1 MIYLG
6 QSLRR
11 VEDHRLLTGQSQ
23 FVDDMTLPGMLHAV
37 VLRSPHAHA
46 AILSIDVAPARRTIG
61 VVSVVTASDLEHVAA
76 HIPTRRN
83 ADADEL
89 NPPEHPVLARDKVCY
104 VGQPVAIVV
113 AQDPYV
119 ARDALE
125 LIQVDYAPL
134 PAVIDP
140 LKAMH
145 PDTPIVHAELGSNI
159 VLKVTSA
166 GGDLAMAFAQAD
178 HIVRQHYQVQRLAP
192 VPMETRGVVADYQPQ
207 NDRLTV
213 WDSTQNPHG
222 MKPRLAQLLGRSES
236 SLRVVTPD
244 VGGGFGEK
252 GCLFPE
258 EVAISYLATH
268 LGRPIKWIENRREN
282 QLAFHGRGH
291 TVDMEAAAK
300 NDGTLLGMR
309 VQIVADLGAYF
320 LLSTPTVPVSTSH
333 RLTGPYTTPAMRVEV
348 HGVVTNK
355 PPTGAYRGAGG
366 PEAAFCMER
375 TIDLIAQD
383 LHLDPAEVRRKNLIP
398 SHAFPYCTPTGITYD
413 SGQYEQALDRAL
425 ELSDYATWRE
435 RSRQQ
440 GPTQESRIGVGLA
453 TVVKGTG
460 ARTPN
465 LAEHARVIIDPPGRI
480 RVYTGISPHGQGS
493 ETTFAQIVADEL
505 GVTPADVHVL
515 HGDTDDLPAGG
526 GTSGSRGLIAGSS
539 AVHVV
544 LQKARQ
550 HLMLIATHLLDCR
563 PEDVVFADGR
573 VYNRHHP
580 ERDVPFSH
588 ITAAAYD
595 KTLLPPALELGLDF
609 SGSHTLPA
617 SPYAFGAHVAVVEVS
632 QETGA
637 IRLLHYVAVHDAG
650 RIVNPLLA
658 AGQVHGSVVQ
668 GIGQALLEGMVYSP
682 EGQPLTG
689 SLLDYA
695 IPRASQ
701 LPALTLDTLE
711 TLSPLTPLG
720 VKGIGELPTLA
731 APAAVANAVMDAL
744 SYRGIRHIDT
754 PLTPEKIWQALQHAE
769 KGA

>member
-1 MIYLG
+1 MYLG
-6 QSLRR
+6 QPLRR
-11 VEDHRLLTGQSQ
+11 FEDHRLLTGQSR

-46 AILSIDVAPARRTIG
+46 AITSMDITAAGRATG
-61 VVSVVTASDLEHVAA
+61 VVAVVTASDLEHVAA
-76 HIPTRRN
+76 RIPTRRN
-83 ADADEL
+83 AGADEIR
-89 NPPEHPVLARDKVCY
+89 PPEHPVLARDKVCY

-113 AQDPYV
+113 AQTLYA

-125 LIQVDYAPL
+125 LIEVNYAPL

-140 LKAMH
+140 LQAMH
-145 PDTPIVHAELGSNI
+145 PDTPVVHAELGSNC

-166 GGDLAMAFAQAD
+166 GGDLATAFARAD
-178 HIVRQHYQVQRLAP
+178 HVVQQQYQVQRLAP
-192 VPMETRGVVADYQPQ
+192 APMETRGVVADYHTQD
-207 NDRLTV
+207 DRLTV

-222 MKPRLAQLLGRSES
+222 MKPRLAQLLGRPES
-236 SLRVVTPD
+236 SIRIVTPD

-258 EVAISYLATH
+258 EVAISYLATRLH
-268 LGRPIKWIENRREN
+268 RPVKWVEDRREN

-291 TVDMEAAAK
+291 TVDVEAAAQ
-300 NDGTLLGMR
+300 NDGTLLGIR
-309 VQIVADLGAYF
+309 VHIVADLGAYF

-348 HGVVTNK
+348 QGVVTNK

-375 TIDLIAQD
+375 TIDLIARD
-383 LHLDPAEVRRKNLIP
+383 LNLDPADVRRKNLIP
-398 SHAFPYCTPTGITYD
+398 PDAFPYCTPTGITYD

-425 ELSDYATWRE
+425 ELSDYATWRA

-440 GPTQESRIGVGLA
+440 GATQEPRIGVALA

-465 LAEHARVIIDPPGRI
+465 LAEHARVIIEPSGRVL
-480 RVYTGISPHGQGS
+480 VYTGISPHGQGS

-505 GVTPADVHVL
+505 GVTPADVQVL

-550 HLMLIATHLLDCR
+550 HLVLIATHLLDCR
-563 PEDVVFADGR
+563 PEDVVFQEGR
-573 VYNRHHP
+573 VYDRHRP
-580 ERDVPFSH
+580 ERHLPFSR
-588 ITAAAYD
+588 IAAAAYD
-595 KTLLPPALELGLDF
+595 EALVPPEVEPGLDF

-632 QETGA
+632 PETGA
-637 IRLLHYVAVHDAG
+637 IRLLRYVAVHDAG
-650 RIVNPLLA
+650 RMVNPLLA
-658 AGQVHGSVVQ
+658 AGQVQGSIVQ
-668 GIGQALLEGMVYSP
+668 GLGQALLEGMVYRP

-695 IPRASQ
+695 VPRATHV
-701 LPALTLDTLE
+701 PVLTLDTLE

-744 SYRGIRHIDT
+744 SPWGVRHIDT
-754 PLTPEKIWQALQHAE
+754 PLTPEKIWRALQRSSC
-769 KGA
+769 

>member
-11 VEDHRLLTGQSQ
+11 FEDHRLLTGQSQ
-23 FVDDMTLPGMLHAV
+23 FVDDITLPDMLHAV

-46 AILSIDVAPARRTIG
+46 SITSMEVAAARHATG
-61 VVSVVTASDLEHVAA
+61 VVAVVTASDLEQVAA

-83 ADADEL
+83 ADADEFR
-89 NPPEHPVLARDKVCY
+89 PPEHPVLASDKVCY

-113 AQDPYV
+113 AHSPSA
-119 ARDALE
+119 ARDAVE
-125 LIQVDYAPL
+125 LIEVDYAPL
-134 PAVIDP
+134 PAVLDP
-140 LKAMH
+140 LQAMH
-145 PDTPIVHAELGSNI
+145 TDTPVVHAELGTNC

-166 GGDLAMAFAQAD
+166 GGDLEAAFARAD
-178 HIVRQHYQVQRLAP
+178 HVVRQQYQVQRLAP
-192 VPMETRGVVADYQPQ
+192 VPMETRGLVADYQPQ
-207 NDRLTV
+207 DDRLTV

-222 MKPRLAQLLGRSES
+222 MKPRLAELLGRPES
-236 SLRVVTPD
+236 SVRVVTPD

-258 EVAISYLATH
+258 EVAISYLSTR
-268 LGRPIKWIENRREN
+268 LGRPVKWVEDRREN
-282 QLAFHGRGH
+282 QLAFHGRGY
-291 TVDMEAAAK
+291 TVDVEAAAQH
-300 NDGTLLGMR
+300 DGTLLGIR

-333 RLTGPYTTPAMRVEV
+333 RLTGPYTTPAMRIEV
-348 HGVVTNK
+348 QGVVTNK
-355 PPTGAYRGAGG
+355 PPTGASRRAGG

-375 TIDLIAQD
+375 TVDLIARD
-383 LHLDPAEVRRKNLIP
+383 LNLDPAEVRRKNLIP
-398 SHAFPYCTPTGITYD
+398 PDAFPYCTPTGITYD
-413 SGQYEQALDRAL
+413 SGQYERALDRAL
-425 ELSDYATWRE
+425 ELSDYAIWRA
-435 RSRQQ
+435 RSRHQ
-440 GPTQESRIGVGLA
+440 GPTQAPRIGVGLA

-465 LAEHARVIIDPPGRI
+465 LAEHARVIIEPSGRVL
-480 RVYTGISPHGQGS
+480 VYTGISPHGQGS

-505 GVTPADVHVL
+505 GVTPADVQVL

-544 LQKARQ
+544 LQEARRN
-550 HLMLIATHLLDCR
+550 LLLIATHLLDCR
-563 PEDVVFADGR
+563 PEDVVFQDGR
-573 VYNRHHP
+573 VYHRHHP
-580 ERDVPFSH
+580 EHDLPFSRVA
-588 ITAAAYD
+588 AAAYD
-595 KTLLPPALELGLDF
+595 EALLPPEVELGLDF

-632 QETGA
+632 PETGA
-637 IRLLHYVAVHDAG
+637 IRLLNYVAVHDAG

-658 AGQVHGSVVQ
+658 AGQVQGSIVQ

-689 SLLDYA
+689 SLSDYA
-695 IPRASQ
+695 VPRATHV
-701 LPALTLDTLE
+701 PALILDTLE

-744 SYRGIRHIDT
+744 SPWGIRHIDT
-754 PLTPEKIWQALQHAE
+754 PLTPEKIWQAIQ
-769 KGA
+769 GAVRQ

>member
-1 MIYLG
+1 MG

-11 VEDHRLLTGQSQ
+11 FEDHRLLTGQSQ
-23 FVDDMTLPGMLHAV
+23 FVDDMTLPGMLHAM

-46 AILSIDVAPARRTIG
+46 AITSMEVAAARQATG
-61 VVSVVTASDLEHVAA
+61 VVAVVTASDLEQVAA

-89 NPPEHPVLARDKVCY
+89 RPPEHPVLAGDKVCY

-113 AQDPYV
+113 AETPYA

-125 LIQVDYAPL
+125 LIEVGYAPL

-140 LKAMH
+140 LVATH
-145 PDTPIVHAELGSNI
+145 PDTPVVHPELGTNR
-159 VLKVTSA
+159 VLEVTSA
-166 GGDLAMAFAQAD
+166 GGDLTTAFAQAD
-178 HIVRQHYQVQRLAP
+178 HIVRQQYQVQRLAP
-192 VPMETRGVVADYQPQ
+192 VPMETRGLVADYQPQ
-207 NDRLTV
+207 DDRLTV

-222 MKPRLAQLLGRSES
+222 MKPRLAQLLGRPES
-236 SLRVVTPD
+236 SIRVVTPD

-258 EVAISYLATH
+258 EVAMAYLATR
-268 LGRPIKWIENRREN
+268 LERPVKWVEDRREN
-282 QLAFHGRGH
+282 QLVFHGRGH
-291 TVDMEAAAK
+291 TVEVEAAAR
-300 NDGTLLGMR
+300 NDGALLGIR
-309 VQIVADLGAYF
+309 VHIVADLGAYF

-333 RLTGPYTTPAMRVEV
+333 RLTGPYTTPAMRIEV

-375 TIDLIAQD
+375 TIDLIAND
-383 LHLDPAEVRRKNLIP
+383 LNMDPAEVRRKNLIP
-398 SHAFPYCTPTGITYD
+398 PDAFPYCTPTGITYD

-425 ELSDYATWRE
+425 ELSDYATWRW

-440 GPTQESRIGVGLA
+440 KPAQEPRIGIGLA

-465 LAEHARVIIDPPGRI
+465 LAEHARVIIEPSGR
-480 RVYTGISPHGQGS
+480 VLLHLGISPHGQGS

-505 GVTPADVHVL
+505 GVTPAEVQVL
-515 HGDTDDLPAGG
+515 HGDTDDLPGGG

-539 AVHVV
+539 AAHVV
-544 LQKARQ
+544 LQEARQ
-550 HLMLIATHLLDCR
+550 NLILIATHLLDCR
-563 PEDVVFADGR
+563 PEDVVFQDGR
-573 VYNRHHP
+573 VYDRHHP
-580 ERDVPFSH
+580 EREVPFSR
-588 ITAAAYD
+588 IAAAAHD
-595 KTLLPPALELGLDF
+595 EAQLPPGVERGLDF

-617 SPYAFGAHVAVVEVS
+617 SPYAFAAHVAVVEVS
-632 QETGA
+632 PETGA
-637 IRLLHYVAVHDAG
+637 IRLLNYVAVHDAG

-658 AGQVHGSVVQ
+658 AGQVQGSIVQ

-689 SLLDYA
+689 TLSDYA
-695 IPRASQ
+695 VPRATHI
-701 LPALTLDTLE
+701 PELTLETLE

-744 SYRGIRHIDT
+744 SHRGVRHIDT
-754 PLTPEKIWQALQHAE
+754 PLTPAKIWQALQ
-769 KGA
+769 GAQEGA

>member
-1 MIYLG
+1 M
-6 QSLRR
+6 RR
-11 VEDHRLLTGQSQ
+11 FEDHRLLTGQSQ
-23 FVDDMTLPGMLHAV
+23 FVDDMALPGMLHAV

-46 AILSIDVAPARRTIG
+46 TIASIEVAAARQAAG
-61 VVSVVTASDLEHVAA
+61 VVAVVTASDLHVTD

-89 NPPEHPVLARDKVCY
+89 SPPEHPILAKDKVCY

-113 AQDPYV
+113 AQNLYT

-125 LIQVDYAPL
+125 LIEVDYAPL

-140 LKAMH
+140 LKALH
-145 PDTPIVHAELGSNI
+145 PDTPAVHAALGTNC

-166 GGDLAMAFAQAD
+166 GGDLATAFAAAD
-178 HIVRQHYQVQRLAP
+178 LVVRQQYQVQRLAP
-192 VPMETRGVVADYQPQ
+192 APMETRGLVADYNSQD
-207 NDRLTV
+207 DRLTV

-222 MKPRLAQLLGRSES
+222 MKPRLAQLLGRPEDTI
-236 SLRVVTPD
+236 RVVTPD

-258 EVAISYLATH
+258 EVAISYLAIH
-268 LGRPIKWIENRREN
+268 LGRPVKWVENRREN
-282 QLAFHGRGH
+282 QLAFHGRGY
-291 TVDMEAAAK
+291 TVDVEAAAQ
-300 NDGTLLGMR
+300 NDGTLLGLR

-333 RLTGPYTTPAMRVEV
+333 RLTGPYTTPAMRIEV
-348 HGVVTNK
+348 QGVVTNM

-375 TIDLIAQD
+375 TIDLIARD
-383 LHLDPAEVRRKNLIP
+383 LNLDPAEVRRKNLIP
-398 SHAFPYCTPTGITYD
+398 PDAFPYCTPTGITYD
-413 SGQYEQALDRAL
+413 SGRYEQALDRAL
-425 ELSDYATWRE
+425 ELSDYATWRA

-440 GPTQESRIGVGLA
+440 GLTSEPRIGVGLA

-465 LAEHARVIIDPPGRI
+465 LAEHARVIIEPSGR
-480 RVYTGISPHGQGS
+480 VLLYTGISPHGQGS
-493 ETTFAQIVADEL
+493 ETTFAQIVADAL
-505 GVTPADVHVL
+505 GVTPADVRVL

-539 AVHVV
+539 AAHVV
-544 LQKARQ
+544 LQQARQ
-550 HLMLIATHLLDCR
+550 NLVVIATHLLDCR
-563 PEDVVFADGR
+563 PDDVVFQDGR

-580 ERDVPFSH
+580 EQHLPFSH
-588 ITAAAYD
+588 IAAAAYD
-595 KTLLPPALELGLDF
+595 EAQLPPGIELGLDF

-617 SPYAFGAHVAVVEVS
+617 SPYAFGAHVAVVDVS
-632 QETGA
+632 PETGD
-637 IRLLHYVAVHDAG
+637 IRLLNYVAVHDAG

-658 AGQVHGSVVQ
+658 AGQVQGSIVQ

-689 SLLDYA
+689 TLSDYA
-695 IPRASQ
+695 LPKAMHI
-701 LPALTLDTLE
+701 PALTLDTLE

-744 SYRGIRHIDT
+744 SQWGVRHIDT
-754 PLTPEKIWQALQHAE
+754 PLTPAKIWQALQATGESLNGH
-769 KGA
+769 